1 MATETVRVEI
11 KDLSEDFIATANLS
25 TFKGETMFLRSAVLP
40 ILEEGMFIYIYT
52 YNQYDGVSKYRGRVD
67 LSISNQLKVVDVI
80 LLETYQR
87 RQNIKIKSDF
97 SSYIEYFVT
106 TNGERIKLPNPI
118 PIVIKDISIGGIF
131 IECDEPLGDKQKFVF
146 TFSEEIIPVEV
157 VTEILRTQ
165 NTSQEYKYGYGC
177 KFIEPTQRQEDLINK
192 YIVRVQ
198 MEEVR
203 KAKK

>member
-1 MATETVRVEI
+1 MANETIKVEI

-25 TFKGETMFLRSAVLP
+25 TFRDETMFIRSAVLP
-40 ILEEGMFIYIYT
+40 ILEEGMFIYIYA

-67 LSISNQLKVVDVI
+67 LSISNQLKVVDVV

-87 RQNIKIKSDF
+87 RKNIKIKSEF
-97 SSYIEYFVT
+97 GSYIEYFVT
-106 TNGERIKLPNPI
+106 TNGDKIKLPSPI
-118 PIVIKDISIGGIF
+118 PIYISDISIGGIF

-146 TFSEEIIPVEV
+146 SFNEEVIPVEV

-165 NTSQEYKYGYGC
+165 NTSQRYKFGYGC
-177 KFIEPTQRQEDLINK
+177 RFIEPTQRQEDLINK

-198 MEEVR
+198 MEELR
-203 KAKK
+203 KSKK